1 MLDDI
6 WTSMNT
12 ANEDYINEVHYWLT
26 NPQNTCDHS
35 DLSYR
40 FKDED
45 HMQFDIVC
53 NKCGKVIDTYEDFS
67 EYPSDKEEV
76 SDDNVQYDEIEEE

>member
-12 ANEDYINEVHYWLT
+12 ANEDYINEVNYWLT

-35 DLSYR
+35 ELMYR
-40 FKDED
+40 FNNED
-45 HMQFDIVC
+45 QTQFDIVC
-53 NKCGKVIDTYEDFS
+53 AKCGKVIDTYEDHS
-67 EYPSDKEEV
+67 
-76 SDDNVQYDEIEEE
+76 DEIEELPEEAE